1 MLMSEKYKYK
11 NCIVAFLDIL
21 GFKELSASNT
31 NFEGEFLDLL
41 YLNRSENSDYK
52 ADVTPHDENN
62 QNYTLN
68 IKPDILSFS
77 DHNMNLSQC
86 ILIKVRI

>member
-11 NCIVAFLDIL
+11 HCIVAFLDIL